1 MDLCTLSALD
11 IGIIIADHDGGLGFN
26 VEGLDGFKD
35 RFGVWFFMG
44 DIICGDNEREVMED
58 GQFLKDLQGG
68 LFGFISDDRFLDMR
82 ELV

>member
-1 MDLCTLSALD
+1 MCILSALD
-11 IGIIIADHDGGLGFN
+11 IGIIIANHNSRLWFN
-26 VEGLDGFKD
+26 IEDLDGFED

-58 GQFLKDLQGG
+58 GQFLEDLEGG
-68 LFGFISDDRFLDMR
+68 LFGFISDDSFLDMR